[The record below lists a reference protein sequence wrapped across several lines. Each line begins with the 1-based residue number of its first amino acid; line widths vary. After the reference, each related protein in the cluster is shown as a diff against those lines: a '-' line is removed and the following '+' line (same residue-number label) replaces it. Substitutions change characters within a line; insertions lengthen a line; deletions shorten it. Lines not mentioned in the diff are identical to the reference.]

1 MDGRISSYHYTLATL
16 VLSRKSIYHSFC
28 SSMANADSLTS
39 HPRISQPILLL
50 FFLFK
55 NSNALLTVLNLHV
68 LRKMSF
74 LILRLNKTLKKL
86 VSLFLSV
93 TVTKLVIK
101 LSIFNYVR
109 VSTLLV
115 KLELWL
121 KSKLMV
127 KVVSE
132 IRDLHFDITKLEI
145 F

>member
-1 MDGRISSYHYTLATL
+1 
-16 VLSRKSIYHSFC
+16 
-28 SSMANADSLTS
+28 MANADSLTS